1 MIMKKLFVPLIL
13 LALIFSASGFAKSKL
28 RSSTFESMKVYY
40 GQNKSALTTQ
50 VYDVTVATPEGVY
63 YGVYKAAQTGTKK
76 GDVIPLISWTGEGS
90 ITAPTLTLVDWDS
103 NVGNGH
109 CPGIDGTYWRC
120 ASLTF
125 KVTVAS
131 DDYGCPWVA
140 TVKLTASVIGKSTDG
155 PQSYAGPVSRG
166 SVCPTVPVNTY
177 DVSWSPDSVQH
188 SKTLSFAATGGTIN
202 STLNTYLME
211 SGTLCDGS
219 KFDSRGAYCRFVST
233 GVTLTVLGCSNANI
247 VTTTATA
254 HPITDKELHDINVAV
269 NTKNVGSGATT
280 VTCNFQYI
288 LEQL

>member
-28 RSSTFESMKVYY
+28 RSTTFESMKVYY
-40 GQNKSALTTQ
+40 GQSKNSFGTST
-50 VYDVTVATPEGVY
+50 YEVTVATPEGVY
-63 YGVYKAAQTGTKK
+63 YGVYKAGIVGQHK
-76 GDVIPLISWTGEGS
+76 GDVIPLVSWTGPGS
-90 ITAPTLTLVDWDS
+90 VPAPTLTLVDWDS
-103 NVGNGH
+103 NIGNSH
-109 CPGIDGTYWRC
+109 CPGIDGEYWQC

-140 TVKLTASVIGKSTDG
+140 TVKNTTTLIGESQG
-155 PQSYAGPVSRG
+155 SQSYTGPVSRG
-166 SVCPTVPVNTY
+166 SACPTVPVSTY

-188 SKTLSFAATGGTIN
+188 GKTLSFAATGGTIN

-219 KFDSRGAYCRFVST
+219 KYDSRGAYCRFIST
-233 GVTLTVLGCSNANI
+233 GVTLTVLGCSNASI